1 MSDMRHITLG
11 DLCARAGLDCPVAH
25 QQTVIRGVTSDSR
38 RVSHGW
44 LFVAITGFHRDGR
57 DFIPQAIARGAVAV
71 VALPDTQVSG
81 GAVLLP
87 HDNPRKALAL
97 LCDAWYG
104 HPSGQLRLVGVTGTN
119 GKTSVSAMLAHILR
133 CEGLPVGVIGTVG
146 ATDLSGQP
154 LVARPS
160 DENANMTTPDPEEL
174 YAILATLAEE
184 GKGMAEKPVVIME
197 VTSHALLL
205 DKTAPLFFDC
215 AIFTNLTPEHL
226 DMHGTMEDY
235 YAAKRRLFTTC
246 RTAVVN
252 ADDPYG
258 ERLILDPETSAET
271 WHICH
276 TSPFYQCID
285 TLHPGRCCDR
295 VFAGQV
301 KLMGVRGIEYR
312 LMSPHARVR
321 ITCPVPGA
329 FTVINSMEAAVAA
342 FILGLAP
349 GRIKEA
355 LATFSGVP
363 GRMERVPLE
372 EQVDF
377 SVFLDYAHTPD
388 ALENLLI
395 TAKRFRRRGERIV
408 LLFGCGGDRDPTKR
422 PLMAAVASRMAD
434 SVILTSDNSR
444 TEDPLAILADIL
456 KGMDPECDHV
466 VIPDRRE
473 AIQYAVRYARR
484 GDIIL
489 LAGKGHEAYEI
500 DKNGRHPFSEKNL
513 VMEAVNIYHPKLHG

>member
-1 MSDMRHITLG
+1 MSEMRQITLG
-11 DLCARAGLDCPVAH
+11 NLCAQAGLDCPTAN
-25 QQTVIRGVTSDSR
+25 QGTVIRGVTSDSR
-38 RVSHGW
+38 RVSQGW
-44 LFVAITGFHRDGR
+44 LFVAINGLHKDGR
-57 DFIPQAIARGAVAV
+57 AFIPQAIARGAVAV
-71 VALPDTQVSG
+71 VALPETQVPRG
-81 GAVLLP
+81 TVFLP
-87 HDNPRKALAL
+87 HQNPRKALSC

-133 CEGLPVGVIGTVG
+133 CAGMPVGVIGTVG
-146 ATDLSGQP
+146 VTGLSGQ
-154 LVARPS
+154 LLTARPA

-174 YAILATLAEE
+174 YAILAALAEE
-184 GKGMAEKPVVIME
+184 GKGMGEKPVVIME

-205 DKTAPLFFDC
+205 DKTSPLFFDC

-235 YAAKRRLFTTC
+235 YAAKRRLFTAC

-258 ERLILDPETSAET
+258 ERLILDPETTAET
-271 WHICH
+271 WYICH
-276 TSPFYQCID
+276 TSPFYQCVD

-301 KLMGVRGIEYR
+301 KLMGAKGIEYR
-312 LMSPHARVR
+312 LMSPRARVR

-329 FTVINSMEAAVAA
+329 FTVTNSMEATVAA
-342 FILGLAP
+342 SILGLPP
-349 GRIKEA
+349 GRVKEA
-355 LATFSGVP
+355 LATFPGVP

-372 EQVDF
+372 EHVDF

-388 ALENLLI
+388 ALANLLT

-408 LLFGCGGDRDPTKR
+408 LLFGCGGDRDSTKR
-422 PLMAAVASRMAD
+422 PLMATVASRMAD
-434 SVILTSDNSR
+434 AVILTSDNSR
-444 TEDPLAILADIL
+444 TEDPLAILEDIL

-473 AIQYAVRYARR
+473 AITYAVRYAKR

-500 DKNGRHPFSEKNL
+500 DKNGRHPFSEKDL
-513 VMEAVNIYHPKLHG
+513 VTEAASIYHPKLHG